1 MRLAPNT
8 DTVPASVN
16 RYLLPHERQVISV
29 HEHPAVLIG
38 PIALV
43 LLGLAIAGVLSNYVA
58 HGNTTAILII
68 WGLWVVLLLWLGVR
82 IWDWA
87 VNYFVVTSHRLI
99 LARGV
104 VVRNVGMLPLA
115 KVTDMSFR
123 RTTIGRILGYGEFIV
138 ESAGQDQ
145 ALRNVKFIPYPEQL
159 YLEVCGLIFKEDD
172 EANPGDLAKEL
183 AQVLSGELA
192 AQLAPAL
199 SREVATRLAEILS
212 RWLDQTSRRDNSDD

>member
-43 LLGLAIAGVLSNYVA
+43 LLGLAIAGLLSNYVA
-58 HGNTTAILII
+58 HGNIDAILII
-68 WGLWVVLLLWLGVR
+68 WGAWVVLLLWLAVK
-82 IWDWA
+82 IWSWSVD
-87 VNYFVVTSHRLI
+87 YFVVTSQRLL
-99 LARGV
+99 LAQGV
-104 VVRNVGMLPLA
+104 VVRKVGMLPLA
-115 KVTDMSFR
+115 KVTDMSFQR
-123 RTTIGRILGYGEFIV
+123 SWIGRILGYGEFIV

-159 YLEVCGLIFKEDD
+159 YLEVCGLIFKEEEPKD
-172 EANPGDLAKEL
+172 ANDVATEL
-183 AQVLSGELA
+183 AQVL
-192 AQLAPAL
+192 
-199 SREVATRLAEILS
+199 T
-212 RWLDQTSRRDNSDD
+212 RWLNQNNRRNNDD